1 MSPHYASHSACT
13 RAPRQPSQ
21 RKLYTAAPPPRPR
34 SHSSRHLRLPRRQRS
49 LRRKAV
55 NGRGKVRIGAAS
67 RYRRDFHRSTHAGE
81 YPGRKSGQDVKLINA
96 NLDCNENF
104 VKGFGVSEFIVTPA
118 ILGLAAVLAN
128 INKEESY

>member
-1 MSPHYASHSACT
+1 MYAHRCVSYRDNT
-13 RAPRQPSQ
+13 PSN
-21 RKLYTAAPPPRPR
+21 AAPLPRR
-34 SHSSRHLRLPRRQRS
+34 RWHSSRRSRLPRRQRS

-128 INKEESY
+128 LNKNQ